1 MVRNAD
7 MNGALGTNPFD
18 FKHFNV
24 SKLEVSLDGK
34 TIHNKAF
41 QPDFENGEC
50 MRSYMSL
57 YQATGA
63 LGQNRSMGITL
74 TEYKNGYT
82 LWGFDLTADQGCEEG
97 QLHPIK
103 TGNLRI
109 DLQFAQALPTV
120 VNVIVYAEFDN
131 QIEIN
136 GLREVI
142 KDY

>member
-1 MVRNAD
+1 
-7 MNGALGTNPFD
+7 
-18 FKHFNV
+18 
-24 SKLEVSLDGK
+24 
-34 TIHNKAF
+34 
-41 QPDFENGEC
+41 

-63 LGQNRSMGITL
+63 LGLNRSIGLTL

-82 LWGFDLTADQGCEEG
+82 FWGFDLTADQGCEEG

-136 GLREVI
+136 GLREI
-142 KDY
+142 ITDY